1 MTRLSL
7 VRSYVESRLPGALSP
22 LLRSDRE
29 MLMTGIDGLDRLT
42 GGIPK
47 RGLTQICAPR
57 EVSSGRTTVLLS
69 LMAEVT
75 RAEEFCAL
83 VDAGDCFDPTSA
95 EAAGVDLSRV
105 LWVRC
110 KRERGIKPL
119 PPQPAQKARG
129 PWTPLEQA
137 FRAADIVVQNGGFGL
152 IAVDLAAIEERWVR
166 KTPLSTW
173 FRFARV
179 MERMPAALVFLMSY
193 PAAQSCAALTLQL
206 PPQPAQNRRGPGT
219 PVSGSRGL
227 WQGAGNVFH
236 ANFLSGVECEFE
248 IGRARTRKPVKS
260 VPGRFTAN
268 LVRA

>member
-7 VRSYVESRLPGALSP
+7 IRSHVESRLPGALSP
-22 LLRSDRE
+22 VLRSDPE
-29 MLMTGIDGLDRLT
+29 MLLTGIEALDRLT

-47 RGLTQICAPR
+47 RGLTQICAPG

-75 RAEEFCAL
+75 RTEQFCAL
-83 VDAGDCFDPTSA
+83 VDAGDCFDPASA

-110 KRERGIKPL
+110 ERRRGIKPL
-119 PPQPAQKARG
+119 
-129 PWTPLEQA
+129 EHA
-137 FRAADIVVQNGGFGL
+137 FRATDIVVQNGGFGL
-152 IAVDLAAIEERWVR
+152 IAVDLATIEERWVR

-179 MERMPAALVFLMSY
+179 MERMPAALVFLMSS

-206 PPQPAQNRRGPGT
+206 
-219 PVSGSRGL
+219 SGSRGR
-227 WQGAGNVFH
+227 WQGNENVFH
-236 ANFLSGVECEFE
+236 ANFLAGVECEFE
-248 IGRARTRKPVKS
+248 IGRARRLGPFTHKERARMGTLKPVQS
-260 VPGRFTAN
+260 ASGRFTAN
-268 LVRA
+268 SVWA

>member
-29 MLMTGIDGLDRLT
+29 MLMTGIDELDRLT
-42 GGIPK
+42 GGVPK

-83 VDAGDCFDPTSA
+83 VDAGDCFDPASA

-110 KRERGIKPL
+110 ERRRGIKPF
-119 PPQPAQKARG
+119 PPQPAQRARG

-152 IAVDLAAIEERWVR
+152 IAVDLATVEERWVR

-179 MERMPAALVFLMSY
+179 MERMPAALVFLMNS
-193 PAAQSCAALTLQL
+193 PAAQSCAALTLKL
-206 PPQPAQNRRGPGT
+206 TGG
-219 PVSGSRGL
+219 SGR
-227 WQGAGNVFH
+227 WQGNENVFH
-236 ANFLSGVECEFE
+236 ANFLAGVECEFE
-248 IGRARTRKPVKS
+248 IGRARVGTGRKPAQS
-260 VPGRFTAN
+260 VAGRFTA
-268 LVRA
+268 VRKSGDRKTRNSVWA